1 MTDREQFTTKVEP
14 IMDRVMQDLRS
25 RQAEETRRFM
35 RSPAYILS
43 GISGPDG
50 GMASQAIALDS
61 LRVTGEWNSKTAED
75 YVEMVKAELRKEGI
89 TVTPQIEEMMIEK
102 MARDQVPQSSI
113 DYILRKAAGNSIF
126 GLPEEAR
133 KTPLQRE
140 IEERAEEMYNPTKV
154 EKGIGWGL
162 GAAADFATMGGLGG
176 GVVSGIKFVGADLAI
191 NAVIDTVDASQRK
204 DVPKVIAPGHEEEWL
219 AMNGG
224 KQEETEPVQKEP
236 AIQEQPPVEQMEPE
250 PQAVPASEET
260 AKKEVAQAPVQE
272 TKETAPEQQAVP
284 EKSNT
289 GGWQGLLTGL
299 GLNGIGDIG
308 RNAGYI
314 LAMLPDIL
322 LGMFTGKTQS
332 LGIKDNLVPIAS
344 IMAGLFVKN
353 PLLKM
358 TLIGLGGANLINKAG
373 HEQLAKR
380 DGVTADPVR
389 QNRYLQYEDQK
400 MNPRIRDAQIQGN
413 TLIASIDGI
422 PVTVTL
428 PDKVMEAHAVGAL
441 PLGTLANAVLEKCDR
456 MQEVSEARD
465 RFEEESRS
473 QTRGIT
479 QREQTIKTTVI
490 CQREHN
496 QSRMLLT
503 AGGSSSRRPSTEPP
517 LAASFSMRRARWPR
531 DSSSPPQGH
540 PSPPS
545 MPSRSPS
552 TATVADS
559 RPICTPLFQRPR
571 SAETTCRQERKAFL
585 SYGTGGMSSVTVP
598 IRKGPSH
605 ARNTTPF
612 PTRRRRDTLPSVTA
626 RSARFSIS
634 SRRRFLYPIKKP
646 SRRP

>member
-126 GLPEEAR
+126 SLPEEAR

-162 GAAADFATMGGLGG
+162 GAAADFA
-176 GVVSGIKFVGADLAI
+176 GADLAI

-380 DGVTADPVR
+380 DGVSAESVS
-389 QNRYLQYEDQK
+389 QNRYLQYEE
-400 MNPRIRDAQIQGN
+400 IQGN

-479 QREQTIKTTVI
+479 QR
-490 CQREHN
+490 
-496 QSRMLLT
+496 
-503 AGGSSSRRPSTEPP
+503 
-517 LAASFSMRRARWPR
+517 
-531 DSSSPPQGH
+531 
-540 PSPPS
+540 
-545 MPSRSPS
+545 
-552 TATVADS
+552 
-559 RPICTPLFQRPR
+559 
-571 SAETTCRQERKAFL
+571 
-585 SYGTGGMSSVTVP
+585 
-598 IRKGPSH
+598 
-605 ARNTTPF
+605 
-612 PTRRRRDTLPSVTA
+612 
-626 RSARFSIS
+626 
-634 SRRRFLYPIKKP
+634 
-646 SRRP
+646 

>member
-176 GVVSGIKFVGADLAI
+176 GVVSGLKFVGADLAI

-358 TLIGLGGANLINKAG
+358 TIIGLGGANLINKAG

-380 DGVTADPVR
+380 DGVSAESVS

-428 PDKVMEAHAVGAL
+428 PEKVVEAHAVGAL

-479 QREQTIKTTVI
+479 QR
-490 CQREHN
+490 
-496 QSRMLLT
+496 
-503 AGGSSSRRPSTEPP
+503 
-517 LAASFSMRRARWPR
+517 
-531 DSSSPPQGH
+531 
-540 PSPPS
+540 
-545 MPSRSPS
+545 
-552 TATVADS
+552 
-559 RPICTPLFQRPR
+559 
-571 SAETTCRQERKAFL
+571 
-585 SYGTGGMSSVTVP
+585 
-598 IRKGPSH
+598 
-605 ARNTTPF
+605 
-612 PTRRRRDTLPSVTA
+612 
-626 RSARFSIS
+626 
-634 SRRRFLYPIKKP
+634 
-646 SRRP
+646 

>member
-176 GVVSGIKFVGADLAI
+176 GVVSGLKFVGADLAI

-236 AIQEQPPVEQMEPE
+236 AIQEQPPVEQMEPG

-380 DGVTADPVR
+380 DGVSAESVS

-413 TLIASIDGI
+413 NLIASIDGI

-428 PDKVMEAHAVGAL
+428 PDKVVEAHSVGAL

-479 QREQTIKTTVI
+479 QR
-490 CQREHN
+490 
-496 QSRMLLT
+496 
-503 AGGSSSRRPSTEPP
+503 
-517 LAASFSMRRARWPR
+517 
-531 DSSSPPQGH
+531 
-540 PSPPS
+540 
-545 MPSRSPS
+545 
-552 TATVADS
+552 
-559 RPICTPLFQRPR
+559 
-571 SAETTCRQERKAFL
+571 
-585 SYGTGGMSSVTVP
+585 
-598 IRKGPSH
+598 
-605 ARNTTPF
+605 
-612 PTRRRRDTLPSVTA
+612 
-626 RSARFSIS
+626 
-634 SRRRFLYPIKKP
+634 
-646 SRRP
+646 

>member
-176 GVVSGIKFVGADLAI
+176 GVVSGLKFVGADLAI

-380 DGVTADPVR
+380 DGVSAESVS

-428 PDKVMEAHAVGAL
+428 PEKVVEAHATGAL

-479 QREQTIKTTVI
+479 QR
-490 CQREHN
+490 
-496 QSRMLLT
+496 
-503 AGGSSSRRPSTEPP
+503 
-517 LAASFSMRRARWPR
+517 
-531 DSSSPPQGH
+531 
-540 PSPPS
+540 
-545 MPSRSPS
+545 
-552 TATVADS
+552 
-559 RPICTPLFQRPR
+559 
-571 SAETTCRQERKAFL
+571 
-585 SYGTGGMSSVTVP
+585 
-598 IRKGPSH
+598 
-605 ARNTTPF
+605 
-612 PTRRRRDTLPSVTA
+612 
-626 RSARFSIS
+626 
-634 SRRRFLYPIKKP
+634 
-646 SRRP
+646 

>member
-176 GVVSGIKFVGADLAI
+176 GVVSGLKFVGADLAI

-250 PQAVPASEET
+250 PQSVPASEET

-272 TKETAPEQQAVP
+272 TKESAPEQQAVRA
-284 EKSNT
+284 KSNT
-289 GGWQGLLTGL
+289 GGWQGILTGL

-380 DGVTADPVR
+380 DGVSAEPDR
-389 QNRYLQYEDQK
+389 QNRYLQYDDQE

-479 QREQTIKTTVI
+479 QR
-490 CQREHN
+490 
-496 QSRMLLT
+496 
-503 AGGSSSRRPSTEPP
+503 
-517 LAASFSMRRARWPR
+517 
-531 DSSSPPQGH
+531 
-540 PSPPS
+540 
-545 MPSRSPS
+545 
-552 TATVADS
+552 
-559 RPICTPLFQRPR
+559 
-571 SAETTCRQERKAFL
+571 
-585 SYGTGGMSSVTVP
+585 
-598 IRKGPSH
+598 
-605 ARNTTPF
+605 
-612 PTRRRRDTLPSVTA
+612 
-626 RSARFSIS
+626 
-634 SRRRFLYPIKKP
+634 
-646 SRRP
+646 

>member
-113 DYILRKAAGNSIF
+113 EYILRKAAGNSIF

-176 GVVSGIKFVGADLAI
+176 GVVSGLKFVGADLAI

-380 DGVTADPVR
+380 DGVSAESVS

-479 QREQTIKTTVI
+479 QR
-490 CQREHN
+490 
-496 QSRMLLT
+496 
-503 AGGSSSRRPSTEPP
+503 
-517 LAASFSMRRARWPR
+517 
-531 DSSSPPQGH
+531 
-540 PSPPS
+540 
-545 MPSRSPS
+545 
-552 TATVADS
+552 
-559 RPICTPLFQRPR
+559 
-571 SAETTCRQERKAFL
+571 
-585 SYGTGGMSSVTVP
+585 
-598 IRKGPSH
+598 
-605 ARNTTPF
+605 
-612 PTRRRRDTLPSVTA
+612 
-626 RSARFSIS
+626 
-634 SRRRFLYPIKKP
+634 
-646 SRRP
+646 

>member
-75 YVEMVKAELRKEGI
+75 YVEMVKAELRKGGI

-126 GLPEEAR
+126 SLPEEAR

-176 GVVSGIKFVGADLAI
+176 GVVSGLKFVGADLAI

-260 AKKEVAQAPVQE
+260 AKKEVAQAPVRE

-380 DGVTADPVR
+380 DGVSAESVSH
-389 QNRYLQYEDQK
+389 NRYLQYEDQK

-479 QREQTIKTTVI
+479 QR
-490 CQREHN
+490 
-496 QSRMLLT
+496 
-503 AGGSSSRRPSTEPP
+503 
-517 LAASFSMRRARWPR
+517 
-531 DSSSPPQGH
+531 
-540 PSPPS
+540 
-545 MPSRSPS
+545 
-552 TATVADS
+552 
-559 RPICTPLFQRPR
+559 
-571 SAETTCRQERKAFL
+571 
-585 SYGTGGMSSVTVP
+585 
-598 IRKGPSH
+598 
-605 ARNTTPF
+605 
-612 PTRRRRDTLPSVTA
+612 
-626 RSARFSIS
+626 
-634 SRRRFLYPIKKP
+634 
-646 SRRP
+646 

>member
-126 GLPEEAR
+126 SLPEEAR

-176 GVVSGIKFVGADLAI
+176 GVVSGLKFVGADLAI

-479 QREQTIKTTVI
+479 QR
-490 CQREHN
+490 
-496 QSRMLLT
+496 
-503 AGGSSSRRPSTEPP
+503 
-517 LAASFSMRRARWPR
+517 
-531 DSSSPPQGH
+531 
-540 PSPPS
+540 
-545 MPSRSPS
+545 
-552 TATVADS
+552 
-559 RPICTPLFQRPR
+559 
-571 SAETTCRQERKAFL
+571 
-585 SYGTGGMSSVTVP
+585 
-598 IRKGPSH
+598 
-605 ARNTTPF
+605 
-612 PTRRRRDTLPSVTA
+612 
-626 RSARFSIS
+626 
-634 SRRRFLYPIKKP
+634 
-646 SRRP
+646 

>member
-176 GVVSGIKFVGADLAI
+176 GVVSGLKFVGADLAI

-204 DVPKVIAPGHEEEWL
+204 DVPKVNAPGHEEEWL

-236 AIQEQPPVEQMEPE
+236 AIQEQPPAEQMEPE

-380 DGVTADPVR
+380 DGVSAESVS

-479 QREQTIKTTVI
+479 QR
-490 CQREHN
+490 
-496 QSRMLLT
+496 
-503 AGGSSSRRPSTEPP
+503 
-517 LAASFSMRRARWPR
+517 
-531 DSSSPPQGH
+531 
-540 PSPPS
+540 
-545 MPSRSPS
+545 
-552 TATVADS
+552 
-559 RPICTPLFQRPR
+559 
-571 SAETTCRQERKAFL
+571 
-585 SYGTGGMSSVTVP
+585 
-598 IRKGPSH
+598 
-605 ARNTTPF
+605 
-612 PTRRRRDTLPSVTA
+612 
-626 RSARFSIS
+626 
-634 SRRRFLYPIKKP
+634 
-646 SRRP
+646 

>member
-102 MARDQVPQSSI
+102 MARDQIPQSSI

-176 GVVSGIKFVGADLAI
+176 GVVSGLKFVGADLAI

-204 DVPKVIAPGHEEEWL
+204 DVPKVIALGHEEEWM

-272 TKETAPEQQAVP
+272 VTQSSLEQQSVP
-284 EKSNT
+284 AKSNT

-413 TLIASIDGI
+413 NLIASIDGI

-479 QREQTIKTTVI
+479 QR
-490 CQREHN
+490 
-496 QSRMLLT
+496 
-503 AGGSSSRRPSTEPP
+503 
-517 LAASFSMRRARWPR
+517 
-531 DSSSPPQGH
+531 
-540 PSPPS
+540 
-545 MPSRSPS
+545 
-552 TATVADS
+552 
-559 RPICTPLFQRPR
+559 
-571 SAETTCRQERKAFL
+571 
-585 SYGTGGMSSVTVP
+585 
-598 IRKGPSH
+598 
-605 ARNTTPF
+605 
-612 PTRRRRDTLPSVTA
+612 
-626 RSARFSIS
+626 
-634 SRRRFLYPIKKP
+634 
-646 SRRP
+646 

>member
-102 MARDQVPQSSI
+102 MARDQIPQSSI

-126 GLPEEAR
+126 SLPEEAR

-176 GVVSGIKFVGADLAI
+176 GVVSGLKFVGADLAI

-380 DGVTADPVR
+380 DGVSAESVS

-479 QREQTIKTTVI
+479 QR
-490 CQREHN
+490 
-496 QSRMLLT
+496 
-503 AGGSSSRRPSTEPP
+503 
-517 LAASFSMRRARWPR
+517 
-531 DSSSPPQGH
+531 
-540 PSPPS
+540 
-545 MPSRSPS
+545 
-552 TATVADS
+552 
-559 RPICTPLFQRPR
+559 
-571 SAETTCRQERKAFL
+571 
-585 SYGTGGMSSVTVP
+585 
-598 IRKGPSH
+598 
-605 ARNTTPF
+605 
-612 PTRRRRDTLPSVTA
+612 
-626 RSARFSIS
+626 
-634 SRRRFLYPIKKP
+634 
-646 SRRP
+646 

>member
-1 MTDREQFTTKVEP
+1 MTDREQFTSKVEP
-14 IMDRVMQDLRS
+14 IMDRVRQELQS
-25 RQAEETRRFM
+25 RQAEEVRRYM

-50 GMASQAIALDS
+50 GMASQAVALDS
-61 LRVTGEWNSKTAED
+61 LKMTGEWSSKTVED
-75 YVEMVKAELRKEGI
+75 YVEMVKNELRKEGI
-89 TVTPQIEEMMIEK
+89 TVTPELEEMMIDK
-102 MARDQVPQSSI
+102 MARDQVPQSSV
-113 DYILRKAAGNSIF
+113 DYILRKAAGNTIF

-140 IEERAEEMYNPTKV
+140 VEQRAEDMYNPSKV

-162 GAAADFATMGGLGG
+162 GAAADFVTLGGFSGGIAGGL
-176 GVVSGIKFVGADLAI
+176 KFVGADLAV

-236 AIQEQPPVEQMEPE
+236 AIQEQPPVEQMESE
-250 PQAVPASEET
+250 SQAIPASEET

-380 DGVTADPVR
+380 DGVSAESVS

-479 QREQTIKTTVI
+479 QR
-490 CQREHN
+490 
-496 QSRMLLT
+496 
-503 AGGSSSRRPSTEPP
+503 
-517 LAASFSMRRARWPR
+517 
-531 DSSSPPQGH
+531 
-540 PSPPS
+540 
-545 MPSRSPS
+545 
-552 TATVADS
+552 
-559 RPICTPLFQRPR
+559 
-571 SAETTCRQERKAFL
+571 
-585 SYGTGGMSSVTVP
+585 
-598 IRKGPSH
+598 
-605 ARNTTPF
+605 
-612 PTRRRRDTLPSVTA
+612 
-626 RSARFSIS
+626 
-634 SRRRFLYPIKKP
+634 
-646 SRRP
+646 

>member
-25 RQAEETRRFM
+25 RQAEEIRRFM

-61 LRVTGEWNSKTAED
+61 LKVTGEWNSKTAED

-126 GLPEEAR
+126 SLPEEAR

-176 GVVSGIKFVGADLAI
+176 GVVSGLKFVGADLAI

-380 DGVTADPVR
+380 DGVSAESVS

-479 QREQTIKTTVI
+479 QR
-490 CQREHN
+490 
-496 QSRMLLT
+496 
-503 AGGSSSRRPSTEPP
+503 
-517 LAASFSMRRARWPR
+517 
-531 DSSSPPQGH
+531 
-540 PSPPS
+540 
-545 MPSRSPS
+545 
-552 TATVADS
+552 
-559 RPICTPLFQRPR
+559 
-571 SAETTCRQERKAFL
+571 
-585 SYGTGGMSSVTVP
+585 
-598 IRKGPSH
+598 
-605 ARNTTPF
+605 
-612 PTRRRRDTLPSVTA
+612 
-626 RSARFSIS
+626 
-634 SRRRFLYPIKKP
+634 
-646 SRRP
+646 

>member
-176 GVVSGIKFVGADLAI
+176 GVVSGLKFVGADLAI

-380 DGVTADPVR
+380 DGVSAESVS

-479 QREQTIKTTVI
+479 QR
-490 CQREHN
+490 
-496 QSRMLLT
+496 
-503 AGGSSSRRPSTEPP
+503 
-517 LAASFSMRRARWPR
+517 
-531 DSSSPPQGH
+531 
-540 PSPPS
+540 
-545 MPSRSPS
+545 
-552 TATVADS
+552 
-559 RPICTPLFQRPR
+559 
-571 SAETTCRQERKAFL
+571 
-585 SYGTGGMSSVTVP
+585 
-598 IRKGPSH
+598 
-605 ARNTTPF
+605 
-612 PTRRRRDTLPSVTA
+612 
-626 RSARFSIS
+626 
-634 SRRRFLYPIKKP
+634 
-646 SRRP
+646 

>member
-75 YVEMVKAELRKEGI
+75 YVEMVKAELRKGGI

-126 GLPEEAR
+126 SLPEEAR

-176 GVVSGIKFVGADLAI
+176 GVVSGLKFVGADLAI

-272 TKETAPEQQAVP
+272 TKETAPEQQAIP

-322 LGMFTGKTQS
+322 LGLFTGKTQS

-380 DGVTADPVR
+380 DGVSAESVS

-479 QREQTIKTTVI
+479 QR
-490 CQREHN
+490 
-496 QSRMLLT
+496 
-503 AGGSSSRRPSTEPP
+503 
-517 LAASFSMRRARWPR
+517 
-531 DSSSPPQGH
+531 
-540 PSPPS
+540 
-545 MPSRSPS
+545 
-552 TATVADS
+552 
-559 RPICTPLFQRPR
+559 
-571 SAETTCRQERKAFL
+571 
-585 SYGTGGMSSVTVP
+585 
-598 IRKGPSH
+598 
-605 ARNTTPF
+605 
-612 PTRRRRDTLPSVTA
+612 
-626 RSARFSIS
+626 
-634 SRRRFLYPIKKP
+634 
-646 SRRP
+646 